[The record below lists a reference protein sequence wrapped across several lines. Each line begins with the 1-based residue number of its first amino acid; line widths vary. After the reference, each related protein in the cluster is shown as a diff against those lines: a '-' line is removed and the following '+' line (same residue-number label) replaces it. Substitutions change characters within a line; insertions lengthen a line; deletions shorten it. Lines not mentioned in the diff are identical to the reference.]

1 MTITNQYKM
10 FLVSIMCFQHSDTCH
25 RGTGHHLKREG
36 RGRETDSLVHVNSP
50 VEMPVLTR
58 KKMETM
64 DRAMVK
70 GLPTRLSAIILYVDH
85 RSRRELRKLKANSH
99 SEILCGRHVQ
109 LIITMLV

>member
-1 MTITNQYKM
+1 
-10 FLVSIMCFQHSDTCH
+10 
-25 RGTGHHLKREG
+25 
-36 RGRETDSLVHVNSP
+36 
-50 VEMPVLTR
+50 MPVLTR

-70 GLPTRLSAIILYVDH
+70 GLPTRLSIIILYVDH